1 MYKRRILG
9 WEKHLDFI
17 ILDSLCL
24 QLALVIC
31 YMVYNGRIT
40 LPYFSVPYRVLALLM
55 TLVNVG
61 VIVMLNT
68 MHNIRK
74 RGYYIEFTQI
84 VKQALLVFASVS
96 FILFALQAGS
106 IYSRLTFVCTMLV
119 YIPITYFARIFWKRH
134 LVKTL
139 RKHESKSMLLV
150 CNEANVQTVLN
161 RSTRSES
168 EDIIGLVLLNRDAEG
183 ETVCSLPVVANLD
196 NAADYI
202 CREWVDEVFIYPDSF
217 PDLSN
222 DLTPSRG
229 ADKIIN
235 DPFTDFTQ
243 ESPDSSSSPK
253 TKNPVSPLARLI
265 QQCREMAVPTHIRI
279 SLGGIGGKSFVE
291 KVNGFNVITTAS
303 NFASPLQLLLK
314 RFMDIL
320 GGVVGS
326 LIALLIML
334 FIGPIIKIKS
344 PGPMLFKQ
352 ERIGQNGKHFKMYKL
367 RSMYMDADERKKEF
381 ASQNRVADGLMFKLD
396 FDPRIIGNE
405 VLPDGSHKTGIGEFI
420 RRTSLDE
427 FPQFFNVL
435 KGDMSLVGTRPPT
448 LDEWEKYQYHHRARL
463 STKPGITGMWQVSGR
478 SKITD
483 FEEIVRLDT
492 EYINNWSIGLDIR
505 ILIKTVQAVLHRD
518 GAM

>member
-55 TLVNVG
+55 TMVNVG

-106 IYSRLTFVCTMLV
+106 IYSRLTFVFTMLV
-119 YIPITYFARIFWKRH
+119 YIPITYGARILWKRH

-183 ETVCSLPVVANLD
+183 ESVCSLPVVANLD

-222 DLTPSRG
+222 DLTTARG

-235 DPFTDFTQ
+235 DPFTDFIQ

-303 NFASPLQLLLK
+303 NYASPLQLLLK

-492 EYINNWSIGLDIR
+492 EYINNWSIGLDFR
-505 ILIKTVQAVLHRD
+505 ILLKTVDVVLRRK

>member
-1 MYKRRILG
+1 M
-9 WEKHLDFI
+9 LD
-17 ILDSLCL
+17 
-24 QLALVIC
+24 
-31 YMVYNGRIT
+31 
-40 LPYFSVPYRVLALLM
+40 
-55 TLVNVG
+55 
-61 VIVMLNT
+61 
-68 MHNIRK
+68 
-74 RGYYIEFTQI
+74 
-84 VKQALLVFASVS
+84 
-96 FILFALQAGS
+96 
-106 IYSRLTFVCTMLV
+106 
-119 YIPITYFARIFWKRH
+119 
-134 LVKTL
+134 
-139 RKHESKSMLLV
+139 
-150 CNEANVQTVLN
+150 
-161 RSTRSES
+161 RSTKSES
-168 EDIIGLVLLNRDAEG
+168 DDIVGLVLLNRDAEG

-222 DLTPSRG
+222 ELSAATG
-229 ADKIIN
+229 ADSIIN
-235 DPFTDFTQ
+235 DSFSDFIQ
-243 ESPDSSSSPK
+243 SEGEQMPPSSNNDKPL
-253 TKNPVSPLARLI
+253 SPLARLI

-303 NFASPLQLLLK
+303 NYASPLQLLFK
-314 RFMDIL
+314 RFIDIL
-320 GGVVGS
+320 GGIVGS

-396 FDPRIIGNE
+396 FDPRIIGNK

-448 LDEWEKYQYHHRARL
+448 LDEWEKYKYHHRARL

-492 EYINNWSIGLDIR
+492 EYINNWSIGLDFR
-505 ILIKTVQAVLHRD
+505 ILLKTVDVVLHRK